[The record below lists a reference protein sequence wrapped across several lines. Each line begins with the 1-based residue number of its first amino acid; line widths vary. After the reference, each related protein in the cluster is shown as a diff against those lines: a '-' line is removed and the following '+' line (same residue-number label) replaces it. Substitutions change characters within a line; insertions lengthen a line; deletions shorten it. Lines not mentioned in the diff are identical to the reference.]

1 MDKILIDVL
10 VPAANR
16 SFEIYIPLDLKFYE
30 ITLLVS
36 KIISELSNGLF
47 ISNDDSIL
55 CEMATGD
62 ILNINMSAREL
73 ELKNGAKLMLL

>member
-36 KIISELSNGLF
+36 KIISE
-47 ISNDDSIL
+47 
-55 CEMATGD
+55 
-62 ILNINMSAREL
+62 
-73 ELKNGAKLMLL
+73 